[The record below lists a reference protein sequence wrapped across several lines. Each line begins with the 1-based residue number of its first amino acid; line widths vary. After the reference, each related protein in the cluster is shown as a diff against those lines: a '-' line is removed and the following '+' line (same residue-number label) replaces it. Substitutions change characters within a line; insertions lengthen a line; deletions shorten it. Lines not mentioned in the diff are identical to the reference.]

1 MNYISF
7 LQAMNFSLQNDF
19 YSEIKTLIESSRTK
33 VYESVNFVV
42 VETYW
47 QIGKRIF
54 EEEQKG
60 KEQIDFEKVLVESLG
75 KQLTADFGY
84 SFDGSN
90 LIYMRRFYST
100 FPVLDTLRPLLSW
113 SHYRLIINVEEEQ
126 AQIFYMNKAADNQW
140 SVQQLSQQ
148 IESRYYQWTLSV
160 KTKELE
166 NQGVSE
172 EDLHFESS
180 DFIRDPYLL
189 GFLNI
194 KPFKSNLKFEL
205 ELAVLDRIQNF
216 MLELTNGFCL
226 VSRQKHQPTEHNE
239 HYHID
244 LAFYNYLLRCFVLIN
259 FRFGPLTDEDV
270 LVMDRYTHMYDEK
283 FRPKDDNPTFGIII
297 CSNNGQ
303 IDVTYASL
311 NEKDQLFSTLY
322 QLVIP
327 SKEELAEIVSAE
339 IQQQMSEN

>member
-33 VYESVNFVV
+33 VYESVDFVV

-113 SHYRLIINVEEEQ
+113 SHYR
-126 AQIFYMNKAADNQW
+126 
-140 SVQQLSQQ
+140 
-148 IESRYYQWTLSV
+148 
-160 KTKELE
+160 
-166 NQGVSE
+166 
-172 EDLHFESS
+172 
-180 DFIRDPYLL
+180 
-189 GFLNI
+189 
-194 KPFKSNLKFEL
+194 
-205 ELAVLDRIQNF
+205 
-216 MLELTNGFCL
+216 
-226 VSRQKHQPTEHNE
+226 
-239 HYHID
+239 
-244 LAFYNYLLRCFVLIN
+244 
-259 FRFGPLTDEDV
+259 
-270 LVMDRYTHMYDEK
+270 
-283 FRPKDDNPTFGIII
+283 
-297 CSNNGQ
+297 
-303 IDVTYASL
+303 
-311 NEKDQLFSTLY
+311 
-322 QLVIP
+322 
-327 SKEELAEIVSAE
+327 
-339 IQQQMSEN
+339 

>member
-1 MNYISF
+1 
-7 LQAMNFSLQNDF
+7 MNFSLQNEF
-19 YSEIKTLIESSRTK
+19 YSEIRTLIESSRTNI
-33 VYESVNFVV
+33 YESVNFAEVQ
-42 VETYW
+42 TYW

-60 KEQIDFEKVLVESLG
+60 KGQIDFEEVLIESLES
-75 KQLTADFGY
+75 QLTGDFGN

-90 LIYMRRFYST
+90 LIYMRRFFST
-100 FPVLDTLRPLLSW
+100 FPVLNTLRPLLSW
-113 SHYRLIINVEEEQ
+113 SHYRLIINVVEEQ
-126 AQIFYMNKAADNQW
+126 AQIFYMNKAADNHW

-160 KTKELE
+160 KTKKLE
-166 NQGVSE
+166 NQELRE
-172 EDLHFESS
+172 EDLLYESS
-180 DFIRDPYLL
+180 DLIRDPYLL

-194 KPFKSNLKFEL
+194 KPFKSNKKFEL
-205 ELAVLDRIQNF
+205 EWAVLDRIQNF
-216 MLELTNGFCL
+216 MLELANGFCL
-226 VSRQKHQPTEHNE
+226 VSRQKHQPTEQNE

-244 LAFYNYLLRCFVLIN
+244 LVFYNYLLRCFVLIN

-270 LVMDRYTHMYDEK
+270 LVMDRYTHMYDDK

-297 CSNNGQ
+297 CSNNGET
-303 IDVTYASL
+303 DVTYASL

-327 SKEELAEIVSAE
+327 SREELAKIVNDEILN
-339 IQQQMSEN
+339 QLNEN